1 MPGQTPQAE
10 GLLVCEQTSDTPPH
24 LSRHRSVV
32 GHDPDMPAKVGKPR
46 FNPNPFKGP
55 RVTLAGRV
63 QPETRER
70 AQEAARRLGL
80 STSDY
85 LEKLVSE
92 APMPDEQPVEHQGL
106 LSA

>member
-1 MPGQTPQAE
+1 MATFLCA
-10 GLLVCEQTSDTPPH
+10 SI
-24 LSRHRSVV
+24 RR
-32 GHDPDMPAKVGKPR
+32 MPAKGEKQR

-92 APMPDEQPVEHQGL
+92 APMPSERSSDHQGL